1 MTAAPIVTVERASKL
16 YVAGTERIWVLRN
29 VSLTIDRG
37 DLMVIEG
44 PSGSGKST
52 LLNLVSGLTR
62 PTKGNITVEGRD
74 LAKLDLDQ
82 LAILRRKRIGFV
94 FQSPNLFPHL
104 TALENVMLP
113 SRNVSEE
120 RGRELLEM
128 VGLGER
134 MVNHPH
140 QLSGGE
146 QQRVAV
152 ARALINDPG
161 IVLADEPTGSLDRK
175 KTLEIMNLF
184 RKINEMGSTF
194 LVVSHDPVVASLGL
208 KRVVIEDGRL
218 VNEDD

>member
-1 MTAAPIVTVERASKL
+1 MTTAPLVTIERASKL
-16 YVAGTERIWVLRN
+16 YVTGTERIWVLRN
-29 VSLTIDRG
+29 VSLSIDKG

-113 SRNVSEE
+113 SRGATEE
-120 RGRELLEM
+120 RGRELLKM
-128 VGLGER
+128 VGLGAR
-134 MVNHPH
+134 LANHPH

-152 ARALINDPG
+152 ARALINNPG

-218 VNEDD
+218 VDEDD

>member
-1 MTAAPIVTVERASKL
+1 MTTAPIVTIERASKL
-16 YVAGTERIWVLRN
+16 YVTGTERIWVLRN
-29 VSLTIDRG
+29 VSLSIDRG

-113 SRNVSEE
+113 SRGATEE

-128 VGLGER
+128 VGLGAR
-134 MVNHPH
+134 LANHPH

-152 ARALINDPG
+152 ARALINNPG

-184 RKINEMGSTF
+184 RKINEKGSTF

-218 VNEDD
+218 VDEDD

>member
-104 TALENVMLP
+104 IITGFMLLK
-113 SRNVSEE
+113 N
-120 RGRELLEM
+120 LLKSF
-128 VGLGER
+128 
-134 MVNHPH
+134 P
-140 QLSGGE
+140 
-146 QQRVAV
+146 
-152 ARALINDPG
+152 
-161 IVLADEPTGSLDRK
+161 
-175 KTLEIMNLF
+175 
-184 RKINEMGSTF
+184 
-194 LVVSHDPVVASLGL
+194 
-208 KRVVIEDGRL
+208 
-218 VNEDD
+218 

>member
-1 MTAAPIVTVERASKL
+1 MTTAPLVTIERASKL
-16 YVAGTERIWVLRN
+16 YVTGTERIWVLRN
-29 VSLTIDRG
+29 VSLSIDKG

-113 SRNVSEE
+113 SRGATEE
-120 RGRELLEM
+120 RGRELLKM
-128 VGLGER
+128 VGLGAR
-134 MVNHPH
+134 LANHPH

-152 ARALINDPG
+152 ARALINNPG

-184 RKINEMGSTF
+184 RKINEKGSTF

-218 VNEDD
+218 VDEDD